1 MMITM
6 LRNIFFS
13 KRKIK
18 LEQIESLSIL
28 RELDN
33 FLSNHHGLIKDSSST
48 TDLLEYKKYNSEAK
62 QPNALQYIEHLFSAV
77 NKVLLTSNADKKFL
91 DDWRGS
97 LHELLVKV
105 PYSGEHLEISHQ
117 IKHDLLNNK
126 KLGDCSEKTKKL
138 LLDYTADNYQD
149 QQDTCAFLKDI
160 STKLNEVYGEV
171 DETKQ
176 HFSQVRANKKHLSTS
191 FEQGMQDIKTS
202 IDTAEN
208 IHTLKSSLSL
218 LVDSLHSKISRGFA
232 QDENDSRILQE
243 RVVALSAKVESLENH
258 TKDLENR
265 IRQKHEEAI
274 TDPLTGL
281 LNRAGYIQKLETAW
295 LAWQQDQV
303 PAALLVWDID
313 HFKSLNDQ
321 YGHAAG
327 DKVLQSVSK
336 KLRASLRGDDIVA
349 RFGGEEFVML
359 LKNKGIKEGKM
370 MAEKIRA
377 IIADTEF
384 TYKNQP
390 LHVTISCG
398 VAVFVQDDTPTTL
411 FERADK
417 ALYKAKRTGR
427 NKVEALTRKVA

>member
-1 MMITM
+1 MLTM
-6 LRNIFFS
+6 LQNIFS
-13 KRKIK
+13 NKKKIRLEEIEK
-18 LEQIESLSIL
+18 LPVLS
-28 RELDN
+28 ELDK
-33 FLSNHHGLIKDSSST
+33 FLSNHHGSIINGSSRI
-48 TDLLEYKKYNSEAK
+48 DLLEYNKFNSEAK
-62 QPNALQYIEHLFSAV
+62 QPNALLYIEHLFSAIS
-77 NKVLLTSNADKKFL
+77 KTLASSNIDKKFL
-91 DDWRGS
+91 DDWRVS

-105 PYSGEHLEISHQ
+105 PYSGEQLSISNK
-117 IKHDLLNNK
+117 IKHDLLNDK
-126 KLGDCSEKTKKL
+126 ELGYCSEETKKL
-138 LLDYTADNYQD
+138 LLDYAAYNYQD
-149 QQDTCAFLKDI
+149 QQDTCMFLQDI
-160 STKLNEVYGEV
+160 SNKLSEVYGEV
-171 DETKQ
+171 DETK
-176 HFSQVRANKKHLSTS
+176 HSFSQVRLNKKHLSNS
-191 FEQGMQDIKTS
+191 FQMGMQNIKTS
-202 IDTAEN
+202 LDTADN
-208 IHTLKSSLSL
+208 IDVLKSSLSS
-218 LVDSLHSKISRGFA
+218 LVDSLQSKITRGFA
-232 QDENDSRILQE
+232 EDENDSHILQDK
-243 RVVALSAKVESLENH
+243 VIALSAKVESLENH
-258 TKDLENR
+258 TKDLEHK

-281 LNRAGYIQKLETAW
+281 FNRAGYIQKLESAW
-295 LAWQQDQV
+295 LDWQQDNV

-327 DKVLQSVSK
+327 DKVLQSVST

-370 MAEKIRA
+370 MAEKIRC

-398 VAVFVQDDTPTTL
+398 VAVFLQDDTPTTL